1 MADEAEFP
9 RSHNYETL
17 PLDEQAKVSID
28 QALIPSNTRWTE
40 LEASAGRAPAEITSE
55 FIAEN
60 FTTLIAQL
68 GALEARIERAH
79 ADAKAPYL
87 EAGRVIDGVKTK
99 LLDKVS
105 GKKKELQTKLTAYQ
119 TAKQAKIEAE
129 RAALRAAD
137 EAKGDPE
144 PAFVD
149 TRAQDRKVVTIRS
162 SEGASAHLA
171 ADIEVEIVDVKK
183 IPKRYL
189 MRPKVLAAICAELK
203 PDLKKG
209 DVVAGAKSKTVQSSR
224 VRRG

>member
-1 MADEAEFP
+1 MADEPEFP
-9 RSHNYETL
+9 RSHNYESL

-28 QALIPSNTRWTE
+28 QALIASNTRWTE
-40 LEASAGRAPAEITSE
+40 IEASSARAPAVIEDE
-55 FIAEN
+55 FTAEKV
-60 FTTLIAQL
+60 TTLIAQL

-79 ADAKAPYL
+79 GEAKAPYL
-87 EAGRVIDGVKTK
+87 DAGRVIDGVKNK
-99 LLDKVS
+99 LLEKVQA
-105 GKKKELQTKLTAYQ
+105 KKRTVQAALTAYQ
-119 TAKQAKIEAE
+119 TAKQDKIEAE
-129 RAALRAAD
+129 RAAQRAAD

-162 SEGASAHLA
+162 GEGASAHLA

-203 PDLKKG
+203 PDMKKG
-209 DVVAGAKSKTVQSSR
+209 DAVAGAKSKTVQSSR